1 MRYLFVALGGAMGA
15 MARFGVNQ
23 AVGPRSL
30 PWSTLLINLTGSFAL
45 GAFVFV
51 ATERGW
57 SPELSLG
64 VGVGFLGAY
73 TTFSTFTWETF
84 DLGRTDR
91 VLTAALYVGLSVSL
105 GVLAAAAGHHFA
117 RSVTR

>member
-1 MRYLFVALGGAMGA
+1 VRYLFVAAGGAMGA
-15 MARFGVNQ
+15 LARFGVNE

-30 PWSTLLINLTGSFAL
+30 PWATLLINLTGSFAL

-51 ATERGW
+51 ATDRGW
-57 SPELSLG
+57 SPELTLG

-84 DLGRTDR
+84 DLGRSDR
-91 VLTAALYVGLSVSL
+91 ILTAALYVGVSVAM
-105 GVLAAAAGHHFA
+105 GVLAAAAGHQVA
-117 RSVTR
+117 RSLST

>member
-1 MRYLFVALGGAMGA
+1 MRYLFVAVGGAMGA
-15 MARFGVNQ
+15 MTRFGVNQ

-30 PWSTLLINLTGSFAL
+30 PWATLLINVTGSFAL

-51 ATERGW
+51 AADRGW
-57 SPELSLG
+57 SPELTLG
-64 VGVGFLGAY
+64 IGVGFLGAY

-91 VLTAALYVGLSVSL
+91 VLTAALYVGVSVTL
-105 GVLAAAAGHHFA
+105 GVLAAAAGHHLA
-117 RSVTR
+117 RSVSQ